1 MRNNGRM
8 TNRYIRASELRTFS
22 FCRRAWH
29 PERRG
34 RASLLQ
40 PERDRGQAD
49 HRQHSG
55 AVISATAAAR
65 FSKLS
70 FAALVIALLW
80 WQW

>member
-1 MRNNGRM
+1 LAGFEVSLLGR
-8 TNRYIRASELRTFS
+8 FS
-22 FCRRAWH
+22 GVPRG
-29 PERRG
+29 ERQG